1 MSLIDHECREMHSTE
16 IHVCVC
22 VCTSSSKKKPMNNLA
37 DITHPWVG
45 CYYGNLPANIFWPAI
60 SLWTVGQWQ
69 DGRLG
74 NLAFKE
80 HVDSLQCV
88 CTYIKLRKLHN
99 SDWLWTPHL
108 NVALAVDRSRQ
119 RHHPWFRSVF
129 YFQVWRRY
137 VPRHSAH
144 LSDRGVIREK
154 RGRGQVGSIAGTWG
168 SWYSRIVWCANPSWL
183 PKVAEKTAP
192 RNISQLSRRHMRL
205 HYNLHCNQNLTEE
218 HRAGCPPPAN
228 AEKNRAGHERQ
239 RWSVIQWVG
248 EISQR
253 TLSVCLIA

>member
-1 MSLIDHECREMHSTE
+1 MWRWRWTGLGSATTLGSGQFFISRYDAGMCQGTRRISLIEE
-16 IHVCVC
+16 
-22 VCTSSSKKKPMNNLA
+22 SS
-37 DITHPWVG
+37 
-45 CYYGNLPANIFWPAI
+45 
-60 SLWTVGQWQ
+60 
-69 DGRLG
+69 
-74 NLAFKE
+74 E
-80 HVDSLQCV
+80 
-88 CTYIKLRKLHN
+88 
-99 SDWLWTPHL
+99 
-108 NVALAVDRSRQ
+108 RS
-119 RHHPWFRSVF
+119 
-129 YFQVWRRY
+129 
-137 VPRHSAH
+137 
-144 LSDRGVIREK
+144 G
-154 RGRGQVGSIAGTWG
+154 GRGQVGSIAGTWG